1 MDAKKIMLIVGA
13 LIVAVA
19 AAFGVNTMMRGAAT
33 EQAKAA
39 AGPAIDGP
47 MVMVAT
53 RPLPVGTILD
63 ADAVR
68 FQPWPNDLVEKN
80 YFIKG
85 TATRE
90 ALVGSVVR
98 YAVTAG
104 QPLTQGSLVNPG
116 DRGFLA
122 AALGPGMRAITV
134 PVMVDTSVAGFIFP
148 GDRVDVMMTAEL
160 TVEDENDKRPFRATE
175 TIVRNVRV
183 LATDQRVDAKGE
195 DGKQKVEKFNTV
207 TVEVTPR
214 IAEKLQVAQATGR
227 ISLALRSIADNTAEL
242 ERAIA
247 SGEISVPKG
256 GDPKKEREMLLQ
268 MGSRPVDTDTSVVTG
283 GDVSRYQRSSLPV
296 RRKAVVSRDMQ
307 ASQST
312 GGGYSAPQQSA
323 PQAAAAPAA
332 PKGPVVRVVRSGNV
346 TEVPVGR

>member
-13 LIVAVA
+13 LVVAVA
-19 AAFGVNTMMRGAAT
+19 AAFGVNVMMRGAAA
-33 EQAKAA
+33 EQAKASA
-39 AGPAIDGP
+39 APEMDGP

-134 PVMVDTSVAGFIFP
+134 SVSNETSAGGFIFP
-148 GDRVDVMMTAEL
+148 GDRVDLMLTAEL
-160 TVEDENDKRPFRATE
+160 AVKEEGDERPFRSTE

-183 LATDQRVDAKGE
+183 LATDQRVDAKDE
-195 DGKQKVEKFNTV
+195 NGKQKVEKFSSV
-207 TVEVTPR
+207 TLEVTPR
-214 IAEKLQVAQATGR
+214 IAEKIQVAIATGR
-227 ISLALRSIADNTAEL
+227 LSLSLRSIADNAAEL

-247 SGEISVPKG
+247 AGEISVPKG
-256 GDPKKEREMLLQ
+256 GDPKREREMLLQ
-268 MGSRPVDTDTSVVTG
+268 AGSRPVDTDTSVVTG
-283 GDVSRYQRSSLPV
+283 GDVSRYQRSSLPP
-296 RRKAVVSRDMQ
+296 RRRPVVTRDMQ
-307 ASQST
+307 ARDT
-312 GGGYSAPQQSA
+312 GGYSAPQASA
-323 PQAAAAPAA
+323 PQTAAPAA

>member
-1 MDAKKIMLIVGA
+1 MDAKKILLIVGA
-13 LIVAVA
+13 LIVAVG
-19 AAFGVNTMMRGAAT
+19 AAFGVNMMMRGAAT
-33 EQAKAA
+33 QQVKAA

-47 MVMVAT
+47 QILVAT

-68 FQPWPNDLVEKN
+68 FQPWPKDLMEKH
-80 YFIKG
+80 YFVRG

-98 YAVTAG
+98 YAITAG
-104 QPLTQGSLVNPG
+104 QPVTQGSLVNPG

-134 PVMVDTSVAGFIFP
+134 PVSIDSSVAGFIFP
-148 GDRVDVMMTAEL
+148 GDRVDVMLTSEL
-160 TVEDENDKRPFRATE
+160 AVKEEGDERSFRATE

-183 LATDQRVDAKGE
+183 LATDQRTDAKGA
-195 DGKQKVEKFNTV
+195 DGKQEVKNFGSV
-207 TVEVTPR
+207 TLEVTPR
-214 IAEKLQVAQATGR
+214 IAEKMQVAQATGR
-227 ISLALRSIADNTAEL
+227 LSLALRSIADNMAEL

-247 SGEISVPKG
+247 AGEVSVPKG

-268 MGSRPVDTDTSVVTG
+268 IGTRPIDVGGSVVTG
-283 GDVSRYQRSSLPV
+283 GDVSRYQRNSIPP
-296 RRKAVVSRDMQ
+296 RRRVSRDMMASSNSGFVPASPAPAQ
-307 ASQST
+307 AS
-312 GGGYSAPQQSA
+312 GP
-323 PQAAAAPAA
+323 APAPA